1 MSQIIQM
8 QNISKI
14 YPNGIVA
21 NKNVDFAL
29 KKGEIH
35 ALLGEN
41 GAGKSTLMKVL
52 YGMDSATEGKIFVEG
67 KEVVIQT
74 PMDAL
79 ANKIGM
85 VHQHFMLV
93 PSMSIAE
100 NLILGSEVSKR
111 GVINFN
117 EVVKMANEFAQ
128 KYNFEMDTSKKVR
141 DVSVGLRQKLEILKA
156 LYSAEQRIKS

>member
-1 MSQIIQM
+1 MSQIIEM
-8 QNISKI
+8 QNISKV
-14 YPNGIVA
+14 YPNGTVA
-21 NKNVDFAL
+21 NKNVNFAL

-52 YGMDSATEGKIFVEG
+52 YGMDSATEGKILVDG
-67 KEVVIQT
+67 KEVTIHT

-93 PSMSIAE
+93 PSMTIAE
-100 NLILGSEVSKR
+100 NLILGSEVSNH
-111 GVINFN
+111 GVIKFK
-117 EVVKMANEFAQ
+117 EVEKMA
-128 KYNFEMDTSKKVR
+128 
-141 DVSVGLRQKLEILKA
+141 
-156 LYSAEQRIKS
+156 